1 MLDTYIIKKIID
13 EENEKRKYS
22 QQPHIPIPYEIEHLP
37 KPVDKNPSPPE
48 IERGVIII
56 EM

>member
-22 QQPHIPIPYEIEHLP
+22 QQPQIPIPYEIEHLP